1 MAKGRRDNGFRHVR
15 MLFQVGPAGDLTD
28 GQLLERFTTRGG
40 ETSEMA
46 FATLVER
53 HGAMVLRVCRSI
65 LRDPH
70 DAHDAFQATFLVLV
84 RRADSLWVRDSLG
97 PWLHQVAYRV
107 ASCARSAA
115 NRRDRHERRAAELAG
130 PGVSQEEPDDLGD
143 VLHEE
148 VNRLPR
154 TCRSAVV
161 LCYFEGLSPEQ
172 AARRLGC
179 PVGTV
184 QSRLARGRERLRA
197 RLKRRG
203 LAPEVGAMGMGNALE
218 APPPAP
224 PTALVEAVI
233 RAAAPASSTAA
244 ASGTVV
250 GLAEGVLKTM
260 FLTSKLR
267 TAAAMIL
274 ATTLLA
280 AGARSMWQEAPAP
293 RPPADLERVRAERG
307 GQRAGDAERG
317 QPPAE
322 TGPPPQDLVW
332 NEVAPAET
340 VGVLEMLAAQSKA
353 NYEKIKTWK
362 GTYSYIQRQYLSE
375 QLVTQFLLGTQPTPG
390 RTEALSK
397 PEALMQEFD
406 SVLAFA
412 VDVGADALYRD
423 VETSRMRFFKLGKAE
438 EVKIPNVA
446 PGDHRSILTPDA
458 YYYFLPKERATSA
471 FLPDHPDARM
481 KRRAERFP
489 VQEARMRD
497 GGMIDPRGFFRS
509 DPVNFYWTGAEMYGK
524 ALRGELGAEQK
535 DVVEKGLKI
544 RKAEGPGGLWYRVEM
559 KFGGPGLERMQWIAT
574 VWSPQAGYNPV
585 RSVGTLDKLD
595 GPVQARIDL
604 QWKRIDGVYI
614 PSTIEEKDY
623 RRPGGGT
630 SREQSAKLVE
640 CVLNRLLPPH
650 QFDEGGLGLADG
662 DLVLNHIERVGYIVR
677 GGKPVRLAA
686 FGEGSVLKAAVVKP
700 TPANAPKARPVGKI
714 YTTASLG
721 TDPTGRPISSV
732 AAVDPESGE
741 VTKVFD
747 ESPGRLRVSPD
758 GTAVAYVSGDLSP
771 KAPPIE
777 RFRQSLWTRA
787 VAGGAAPKK
796 LVGLDGPNAS
806 GLPVWSSDGKRMIV
820 TVSTLDQT
828 SQKWANQTFRI
839 HADGS
844 GRGPLKIPAE
854 DTVQDWSADGERLLT
869 ASTRNA
875 KIGWQLYVMDLDGG
889 NARQITEG
897 GNPFYA
903 RFSPDGRRVLYSD
916 GTLKLK
922 DRQGVWVV
930 DVDGA
935 NRRRV
940 LPAGD
945 GTCSACWSPDGRR
958 IAVAISGSSPEEHGR
973 LEIVDL
979 DGGARRTLL
988 TMPSQNIADMP
999 DWR

>member
-1 MAKGRRDNGFRHVR
+1 MAKGRRESGFRDIR
-15 MLFQVGPAGDLTD
+15 MLFQIGPAGDLTD
-28 GQLLERFTTRGG
+28 GQLLERFTTQAG

-53 HGAMVLRVCRSI
+53 HGAMVLRVCRSV

-115 NRRDRHERRAAELAG
+115 NRRDRHERRAAEMTGAG
-130 PGVSQEEPDDLGD
+130 ASEEERDDLGD

-148 VNRLPR
+148 VNRLPQG
-154 TCRSAVV
+154 CRSAVV

-179 PVGTV
+179 PIGTV

-203 LAPEVGAMGMGNALE
+203 LAPEVGAMGMGMGNALE

-244 ASGTVV
+244 ASGTAV

-267 TAAAMIL
+267 TVAAIIL
-274 ATTLLA
+274 ATTVLA
-280 AGARSMWQEAPAP
+280 AGAQTLLRERVAPAV
-293 RPPADLERVRAERG
+293 PADLNPIRAALG
-307 GQRAGDAERG
+307 ATADALPDGRD
-317 QPPAE
+317 PKAE
-322 TGPPPQDLVW
+322 TPSPPQDLVW
-332 NEVAPAET
+332 KDLPPAEAL
-340 VGVLEMLAAQSKA
+340 GVMESLAVLARG
-353 NYEKIKTWK
+353 NYEKIMTWK
-362 GTYSYIQRQYLSE
+362 GSYSYVQHQYLSP
-375 QLVTQFLLGTQPTPG
+375 QSVGQFAS
-390 RTEALSK
+390 RSVKTE
-397 PEALMQEFD
+397 PLMQEFE
-406 SVLAFA
+406 SVLKFA
-412 VDVGADALYRD
+412 VDAKEDALYRD
-423 VETSRMRFFKLGKAE
+423 VETSRMRFLKLGSDE
-438 EVKIPNVA
+438 EVRIPGTA
-446 PGDHRSILTPDA
+446 AIDHRSVTTPDD
-458 YYYFLPKERATSA
+458 YLTFLPKERATSV
-471 FLPDHPDARM
+471 FMVDVPEARDT
-481 KRRAERFP
+481 RRAERFP
-489 VQEARMRD
+489 AAEARRE
-497 GGMIDPRGFFRS
+497 GIGTDPRDFFKT
-509 DPVNFYWTGAEMYGK
+509 DPMSWIWSNLDRYAK
-524 ALRGELGAEQK
+524 AMRGELRGEWKKFVDERLT
-535 DVVEKGLKI
+535 I
-544 RKAEGPGGLWYRVEM
+544 SKADGPGGVWYR
-559 KFGGPGLERMQWIAT
+559 ERAWFSHSGRKLWT
-574 VWSPQAGYNPV
+574 TSLWSPQAGYNPV
-585 RSVGTLDKLD
+585 SRVMTFDAPEGKDVSTRHEWRWRLIDDILVPSWIKGTNFEEPGKTPSFEQESKLTECGLNQPLD
-595 GPVQARIDL
+595 
-604 QWKRIDGVYI
+604 
-614 PSTIEEKDY
+614 
-623 RRPGGGT
+623 
-630 SREQSAKLVE
+630 
-640 CVLNRLLPPH
+640 PH
-650 QFDEGGLGLADG
+650 QFDEFGLGLVDG
-662 DLVLNHIERVGYIVR
+662 DIVLNHRDRVGSIVR
-677 GGKPVRLAA
+677 DGKIVKLAG
-686 FGEGSVLKAAVVKP
+686 FGERSVLKPSVTKPAPAASKAE
-700 TPANAPKARPVGKI
+700 TAAPEVSKGGRI
-714 YTTASLG
+714 YTTANLR
-721 TDPTGRPISSV
+721 TDAAGAPISSV
-732 AAVDPESGE
+732 VAVDPESGE

-758 GTAVAYVSGDLSP
+758 GSSLAYISGDRSP
-771 KAPPIE
+771 KAPPEE

-787 VAGGAAPKK
+787 IADGAAPKK
-796 LVGLDGPNAS
+796 LVDLGGPDAS
-806 GLPVWSSDGKRMIV
+806 GLPVWSADGKRMIV

-839 HADGS
+839 NADGAN
-844 GRGPLKIPAE
+844 REPLKIPAE
-854 DTVQDWSADGERLLT
+854 DTVQDWSPDGERLLT

-875 KIGWQLYVMDLDGG
+875 KIGWQLYVTNLDGG
-889 NARQITEG
+889 NSRQITEG

-958 IAVAISGSSPEEHGR
+958 IAVAISGSTPDEHGR

-988 TMPSQNIADMP
+988 TMPGQNIQDMP